1 MEMKSIPHERENLMP
16 VILIAEDEEDIR
28 HLLAM
33 HLRQEG
39 YTTLEAADGREALA
53 VFNKQRVDLILLDVM
68 MPQLNGF
75 QVLTQVRE
83 TSDIPVIFLT
93 ARLEEEDKILGLG
106 LGADDYV
113 VKPFSLLEIGSRVNA
128 QLRRFLTYSAANRNT
143 LIRNGPF
150 ELDSDNYTVTK
161 SGYPLEL
168 NPKEF
173 KILALLMENLGKVYT
188 KKQLYESIW
197 EDVYYGDSN
206 TIMVHISH
214 LREKIE
220 DNPKEPKYLK
230 TIRGIG
236 YRMEKF
242 S

>member
-1 MEMKSIPHERENLMP
+1 MP

-33 HLRQEG
+33 HLTQEG
-39 YTTLEAADGREALA
+39 HTVLEATDGQEALA
-53 VFNKQRVDLILLDVM
+53 VFSRHRVDLILLDVM
-68 MPQLNGF
+68 MPRLNGF

-83 TSDIPVIFLT
+83 SSDIPVIFLT

-128 QLRRFLTYSAANRNT
+128 QLRRFLTYSAISRKAVV
-143 LIRNGPF
+143 RNGPF
-150 ELDSDNYTVTK
+150 EMDYDNYTVTK
-161 SGYPLEL
+161 SGYPLDL
-168 NPKEF
+168 NPKEL

>member
-1 MEMKSIPHERENLMP
+1 MP
-16 VILIAEDEEDIR
+16 AILIAEDEEDIR

-39 YTTLEAADGREALA
+39 YTILEAADGQEAIDI
-53 VFNKQRVDLILLDVM
+53 FTTSRVDLILLDVM
-68 MPQLNGF
+68 MPKLNGF
-75 QVLTQVRE
+75 QVLTKVRE
-83 TSDIPVIFLT
+83 SSDIPVIFLT

-128 QLRRFLTYSAANRNT
+128 QLRRFLTYSAAARKAI
-143 LIRNGPF
+143 IRNGPF
-150 ELDSDNYTVTK
+150 ELDYDNYTATK
-161 SGYPLEL
+161 SGVLLDL

-173 KILALLMENLGKVYT
+173 KILALLMENLGKIYT

-220 DNPKEPKYLK
+220 DNPKDPKYLK

-236 YRMEKF
+236 YRMEK
-242 S
+242 SS

>member
-1 MEMKSIPHERENLMP
+1 MP
-16 VILIAEDEEDIR
+16 VILIAEDEKDIR

-33 HLRQEG
+33 HLSQAG
-39 YTTLEAADGREALA
+39 HTVLEAADGREALEL
-53 VFNKQRVDLILLDVM
+53 FGRQPVDLMLLDVM

-75 QVLTQVRE
+75 QVLTKVRE
-83 TSDIPVIFLT
+83 SSDIPVIFLT

-128 QLRRFLTYSAANRNT
+128 QLRRFLTYSVAPRKT

-150 ELDSDNYTVTK
+150 ELDYDTYTVTK

-197 EDVYYGDSN
+197 EEAYYGDAN

-236 YRMEKF
+236 YRMERF